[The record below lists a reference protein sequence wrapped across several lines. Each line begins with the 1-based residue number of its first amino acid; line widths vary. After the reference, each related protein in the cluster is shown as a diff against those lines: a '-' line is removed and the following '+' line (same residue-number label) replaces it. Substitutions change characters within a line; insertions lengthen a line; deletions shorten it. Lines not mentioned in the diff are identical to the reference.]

1 MSDSIRRNRRSNL
14 PRIIL
19 RETDETF
26 ERRLANACNTKK
38 NLGRTVSE
46 SYSDAMDKVKGG
58 VSYPPNLADAK
69 EETPNGTNGILCRT
83 MDINVRTEEPCPN
96 QICRKI
102 RKESKTE

>member
-69 EETPNGTNGILCRT
+69 EETPNGTNGIPCRT
-83 MDINVRTEEPCPN
+83 TNER
-96 QICRKI
+96 RKT
-102 RKESKTE
+102 RQLGLPRLLML

>member
-1 MSDSIRRNRRSNL
+1 
-14 PRIIL
+14 
-19 RETDETF
+19 
-26 ERRLANACNTKK
+26 LANACNTKK

-83 MDINVRTEEPCPN
+83 TKEEKRGSCG
-96 QICRKI
+96 CRVYEKKLK
-102 RKESKTE
+102 R

>member
-1 MSDSIRRNRRSNL
+1 M
-14 PRIIL
+14 
-19 RETDETF
+19 
-26 ERRLANACNTKK
+26 ANACNTKK

-83 MDINVRTEEPCPN
+83 MDERRNAALVVAAFM
-96 QICRKI
+96 RKN
-102 RKESKTE
+102 